1 MLLIVLGIIL
11 SLLIFIGSGVNY
23 DTGELEWKLNKRQLA
38 TPIGLLIIL
47 FGCFVTIPA
56 NNVGIKYNPFSG
68 GTQEKTIGEGIYMKN
83 PLEKVYKLS
92 TKVGEFQFKNISIQ
106 TQDAQYVTTVLQ
118 IQARIDKTKAYEY
131 FRKYGNKNL
140 EDIQSILSN
149 TIQKEFEKVTTT
161 YNIME
166 VLGDKR
172 NEIVDKTLVNVK
184 EELLKDGILVERIVL
199 VDTDAGIEVEKAI
212 SNEAIAKKEVETAE
226 YKKQKAE
233 IEGEAKVIEAQKEK
247 EANELLNKT
256 LTDQILLQQYIEK
269 WDGKLPTVSSDGN
282 IIDISDLLK

>member
-11 SLLIFIGSGVNY
+11 SLLIFIGSGVNH
-23 DTGELEWKLNKRQLA
+23 DTGEWKLNKRQLA
-38 TPIGLLIIL
+38 TPVGLLIIL
-47 FGCFVTIPA
+47 FGCFVTVPA

-106 TQDAQYVTTVLQ
+106 TQDAQYVTTILQ

-140 EDIQSILSN
+140 EDIQSIISN

-172 NEIVDKTLVNVK
+172 NEIVDKTLANVK

-199 VDTDAGIEVEKAI
+199 VDTDAGVEVEKAI

>member
-23 DTGELEWKLNKRQLA
+23 DTGEWKLNKRQLA

-47 FGCFVTIPA
+47 FGCFVTVPA

-106 TQDAQYVTTVLQ
+106 TQDAQYVTTILQ

-140 EDIQSILSN
+140 EDIQSIISN

-172 NEIVDKTLVNVK
+172 NEIVDKTLANVK

-199 VDTDAGIEVEKAI
+199 VDTDAGAEVEKAI

>member
-1 MLLIVLGIIL
+1 MFLIILGIIL
-11 SLLIFIGSGVNY
+11 SLILFVVLGVNIH
-23 DTGELEWKLNKRQLA
+23 TEEWVLNKKQLIA
-38 TPIGLLIIL
+38 PLGLLVIL
-47 FGCFVTIPA
+47 FGCFVTVPA

-68 GTQEKTIGEGIYMKN
+68 GTQEKTISEGIYMKN

-92 TKVGEFQFKNISIQ
+92 TKVGEFQFRNISIQ
-106 TQDAQYVTTVLQ
+106 TQDAQYVTTILQ

-131 FRKYGNKNL
+131 FRKYGSKNL

-199 VDTDAGIEVEKAI
+199 VDTDAGAEVERAI

-233 IEGEAKVIEAQKEK
+233 IEGEAKVIAAQKEK

-256 LTDQILLQQYIEK
+256 LTDEILLQQYIEK